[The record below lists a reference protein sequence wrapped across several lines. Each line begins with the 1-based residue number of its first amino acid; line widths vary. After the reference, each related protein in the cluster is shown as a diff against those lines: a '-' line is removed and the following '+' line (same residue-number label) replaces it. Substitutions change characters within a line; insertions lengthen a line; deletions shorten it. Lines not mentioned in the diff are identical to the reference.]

1 MCLCDRMG
9 SKLCTNKQQLNDSYE
24 QATQNIRN
32 SKNLMVFGVVPT
44 LINTENILSIN
55 GQ

>member
-9 SKLCTNKQQLNDSYE
+9 SKLCANKQQL
-24 QATQNIRN
+24 ATHNIRN
-32 SKNLMVFGVVPT
+32 SKNHKVFGVVPT